1 MISKGCKSIFPIQ
14 HQEIW
19 ERYKQHVQSFWTPEE
34 VSLQDDLRDLKT
46 LTEGEKHFIKQ
57 VLAFFANSEAMI
69 NENLASRFYNEIL
82 IPESRLFISMQMLNE
97 SIHAE
102 MYGLQIE
109 AYVEDPAEK
118 DKLFSAIQSVPCIN
132 KKAQWVS
139 KWLNGN
145 QNLLTR
151 LIAFGLVEGLFFAGS
166 FCAIYYFRKRG
177 LLPGLALSNDWIA
190 RDEGMH
196 FSFSALMFKTL
207 SNKFNNGT
215 LTDGDIKSLDLIPG
229 LVSQSEFEEIVRE
242 AVEFEKEF
250 VTDALPVD
258 LIGMNKEMM
267 CMYIEAVSDRIA
279 DLFGWTN
286 NAMNQA
292 FQWVQ
297 APLEAA
303 LASLLAFFLIL
314 SGIRMLQ
321 GRRTIWT
328 MLFFITAVLVLF
340 ANAIIISPFLP
351 DSISQLTLQFRDL
364 IQSLIVTAGI
374 RGILIGVAL
383 GIITLTVRILIGV
396 ERPYNK

>member
-19 ERYKQHVQSFWTPEE
+19 DRYKQHVQAFWTPEE

-46 LTEGEKHFIKQ
+46 LNEGEKHFIKH

-82 IPESRLFISMQMLNE
+82 IPESRLFITMQMLNE

-109 AYVEDPAEK
+109 AYVEDPSEK
-118 DKLFSAIQSVPCIN
+118 DKLFSAIQNVPCIN

-139 KWLNGN
+139 KWLNGK

-207 SNKFNNGT
+207 SSKFNNGT
-215 LTDGDIKSLDLIPG
+215 LSDEDIKSMDLIPN

-279 DLFGWTN
+279 DLFGFEHVYGTENPFDFMRALDVQNVTN
-286 NAMNQA
+286 
-292 FQWVQ
+292 
-297 APLEAA
+297 
-303 LASLLAFFLIL
+303 FFEKRV
-314 SGIRMLQ
+314 S
-321 GRRTIWT
+321 
-328 MLFFITAVLVLF
+328 
-340 ANAIIISPFLP
+340 
-351 DSISQLTLQFRDL
+351 
-364 IQSLIVTAGI
+364 
-374 RGILIGVAL
+374 
-383 GIITLTVRILIGV
+383 
-396 ERPYNK
+396 E